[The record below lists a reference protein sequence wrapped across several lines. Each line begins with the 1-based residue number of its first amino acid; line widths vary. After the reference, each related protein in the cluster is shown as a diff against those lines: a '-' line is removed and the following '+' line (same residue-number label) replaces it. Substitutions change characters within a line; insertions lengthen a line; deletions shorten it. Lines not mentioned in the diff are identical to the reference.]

1 MNGFL
6 GSSLTLVWGLII
18 LIWIGGNYFPHVKS
32 VLQNGAPCMGP
43 HSEITVST
51 WEIVP
56 YHMMMAPILLRR
68 IVASKNQVQPAAPM
82 VLCFP
87 RIK

>member
-6 GSSLTLVWGLII
+6 CSSLTLVWGLII
-18 LIWIGGNYFPHVKS
+18 LIWIVGNYFPHVKS
-32 VLQNGAPCMGP
+32 VLQNGAPCLGP

-56 YHMMMAPILLRR
+56 LPYDDGPHFIATNRR
-68 IVASKNQVQPAAPM
+68 LKKPGAACGAYGTM
-82 VLCFP
+82 FSTY
-87 RIK
+87 